1 MTSTVTA
8 NMSVCDK
15 KTKVTASLNETGE
28 IELSFET
35 NCANVKK
42 YIDGFEKISIDDV
55 TTLTNSAVMD
65 PQRREHCSATCL
77 VPSAIIHAA
86 WLELGMLSKSRTQSV
101 GSVSITFEKRLIRK

>member
-42 YIDGFEKISIDDV
+42 YIDGFEKIGIDDV
-55 TTLTNSAVMD
+55 TSLTNSAVMD

-101 GSVSITFEKRLIRK
+101 GSVSITFEKD